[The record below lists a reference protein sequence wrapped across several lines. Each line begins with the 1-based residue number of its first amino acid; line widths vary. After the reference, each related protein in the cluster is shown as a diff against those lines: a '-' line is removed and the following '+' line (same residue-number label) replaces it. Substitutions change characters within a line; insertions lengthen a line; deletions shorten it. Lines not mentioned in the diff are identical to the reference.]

1 MSSFSRPGLAGL
13 LALAALTPVAAAG
26 PYDGTYSGKLV
37 LVGNGAMACAKA
49 APVQMIVAD
58 GKLEYHHFSNAV
70 FKDVVI
76 APDGSFS
83 GTTRNVYGAGQRQ
96 TPTSQQLTG
105 RVSTAG
111 IEADTKTEYCT
122 YHLTLTRMR

>member
-1 MSSFSRPGLAGL
+1 MSSFSRWGLAGL

-37 LVGNGAMACAKA
+37 QVGNSAVSCAKA
-49 APVQMIVAD
+49 ASVQMIIAD
-58 GKLEYHHFSNAV
+58 GRLEYHHFSNAV
-70 FKDVVI
+70 FRDVAI

-83 GTTRNVYGAGQRQ
+83 GSTANTYSGGPRS
-96 TPTSQQLTG
+96 TPTPMQLTG
-105 RVSTAG
+105 RVSAAG